1 MSIHFNKITKYQS
14 DILSNGSQ
22 IGTLELLGNEWYII
36 EIDYFSF
43 PVSVDKKHLVKG
55 LIERVHAGIE
65 KRKYKEIKRAVNF
78 KPYNEFKILE

>member
-1 MSIHFNKITKYQS
+1 MIHFNKITKYQS

-55 LIERVHAGIE
+55 LIERVHAKI
-65 KRKYKEIKRAVNF
+65 RARDIRSLNRMREF
-78 KPYNEFKILE
+78 NEFKILE